1 MSCDIIT
8 DVNLFDLLDFHYK
21 NNATLTLLMKR
32 EDLESG
38 KKMGKA
44 PISCNLTENYDICLV
59 NPENQS
65 LAFIV
70 NSDDLEE
77 GEFPV
82 KRSIL
87 LQ

>member
-1 MSCDIIT
+1 MT
-8 DVNLFDLLDFHYK
+8 VV
-21 NNATLTLLMKR
+21 MKR

-44 PISCNLTENYDICLV
+44 PISCNLTENYDICLI
-59 NPENQS
+59 NPDNSE
-65 LAFIV
+65 LVFIV

>member
-8 DVNLFDLLDFHYK
+8 DINLFDLLDFHYK
-21 NNATLTLLMKR
+21 NNATMTLLMKR

-65 LAFIV
+65 LAYIV

-77 GEFPV
+77 GDFPV